1 MEKLLKGILEK
12 LFNSSKN
19 PAKIQNI
26 GHAEVEAIVD
36 AKIKEHQATI
46 QSTKPIQASNKP
58 PANQDDNTLTA
69 KQIDYALALLDKVKN
84 EFILAID
91 PAKLTLKD
99 LNRLAYQRYKNKGT
113 LINLVK
119 KGVLKKK

>member
-1 MEKLLKGILEK
+1 MLKGILEK

-19 PAKIQNI
+19 SAKTQNI

-36 AKIKEHQATI
+36 AKIKEHQATV
-46 QSTKPIQASNKP
+46 QSTKPIQASHNT
-58 PANQDDNTLTA
+58 PANGDDNTLTA

-91 PAKLTLKD
+91 PTKLTLKD
-99 LNRLAYQRYKNKGT
+99 LNRLIAYQRYKNKGT

-119 KGVLKKK
+119 KGVLRRK